1 MKNYH
6 DYKKCIDACLV
17 CAAICNHCASSCLRE
32 KDIKMMIPCIQYDME
47 CAAIC
52 YAAAQLMSLG
62 SDEAKDIGRVCAAIC
77 IKCSAECSKHDNA
90 HCRACTAAC
99 RVCAEACETL

>member
-1 MKNYH
+1 MENYH
-6 DYKKCIDACLV
+6 DYKKSIDACLA

-32 KDIKMMIPCIQYDME
+32 KDVRMMADCIQNDME

-62 SDEAKDIGRVCAAIC
+62 SGLSKAFCKLCAEQC
-77 IKCSAECSKHDNA
+77 RKCAAECSKHNNE
-90 HCRACTAAC
+90 HCRECAAAC
-99 RVCAEACETL
+99 NACAQACESM